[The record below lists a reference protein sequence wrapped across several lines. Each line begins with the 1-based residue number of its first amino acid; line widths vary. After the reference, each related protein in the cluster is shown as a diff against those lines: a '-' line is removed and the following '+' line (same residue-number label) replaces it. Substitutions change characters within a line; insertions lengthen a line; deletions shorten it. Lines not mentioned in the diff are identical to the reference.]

1 MFKKNE
7 FKAELTRRE
16 IKLDTIANMLQID
29 VTSLYRKM
37 NGVSDFYRNEI
48 EQLAKFLNLSA
59 DDIMRIFF
67 AP

>member
-7 FKAELTRRE
+7 FKAELARRE
-16 IKLDTIANMLQID
+16 IKLDTIANVLQID

-48 EQLAKFLNLSA
+48 EALAKFLNLSA
-59 DDIMRIFF
+59 ADIMRIFF
-67 AP
+67 AS

>member
-7 FKAELTRRE
+7 FKAELARRE
-16 IKLDTIANMLQID
+16 IKLDMIANVLQID

-48 EQLAKFLNLSA
+48 EALAKFLNLSA
-59 DDIMRIFF
+59 ADIMRIFF
-67 AP
+67 AS